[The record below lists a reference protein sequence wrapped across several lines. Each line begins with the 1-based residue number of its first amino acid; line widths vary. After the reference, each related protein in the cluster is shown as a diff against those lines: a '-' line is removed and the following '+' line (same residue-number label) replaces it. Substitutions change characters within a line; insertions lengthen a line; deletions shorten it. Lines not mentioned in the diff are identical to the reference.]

1 MPDFQDFLLL
11 KMKPNVWGLRE
22 TMYSRGGG
30 QPNGDDWGYTFVN
43 SPKLLKT

>member
-22 TMYSRGGG
+22 MMYWGG